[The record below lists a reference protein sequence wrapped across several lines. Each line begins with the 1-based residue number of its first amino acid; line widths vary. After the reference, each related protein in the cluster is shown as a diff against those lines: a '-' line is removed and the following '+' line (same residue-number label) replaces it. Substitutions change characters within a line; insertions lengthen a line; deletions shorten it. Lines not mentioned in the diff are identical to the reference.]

1 MTNKTLI
8 ENTAARNILKAL
20 SVQDFKNFG
29 LHQIAYIRSVS
40 ENSSTSYKIHSADGE
55 ELLSADT
62 LEVAI
67 VIAKQ
72 NDLEPIILQ

>member
-29 LHQIAYIRSVS
+29 LQQIAYIRSVS
-40 ENSSTSYKIHSADGE
+40 DNTSISYKVHSADGKE
-55 ELLSADT
+55 ILSADT
-62 LEVAI
+62 LDIAI

-72 NDLEPIILQ
+72 NDLEPVILQ